1 MSDQPLVIGRIV
13 HYVAL
18 GSADGRY
25 PSTCRAA
32 IVTTVDGEAAQPAL
46 AVLNP
51 EGLFFSTSLPHADA
65 EPLTGGTWH
74 WPTACGSEHRC
85 A

>member
-1 MSDQPLVIGRIV
+1 MNNQPVTIGRIV
-13 HYVAL
+13 HYVAR

-32 IVTTVDGEAAQPAL
+32 IVTAVDHGQPAL
-46 AVLNP
+46 AVFSP
-51 EGLFFSTSLPHADA
+51 EGLFFSDPLPHADA

-74 WPTACGSEHRC
+74 WPTTHQDSHRH

>member
-1 MSDQPLVIGRIV
+1 MSSHPLVIGRIV
-13 HYVAL
+13 HYVAR

-32 IVTTVDGEAAQPAL
+32 IVTAVDDAGKPNLTVFS
-46 AVLNP
+46 P
-51 EGLFFSTSLPHADA
+51 EGFFCSGPLPHA
-65 EPLTGGTWH
+65 EPVPLTGGTWH
-74 WPTACGSEHRC
+74 WPNQQKGDTRC